1 VGVCADFGLDPS
13 GELAAVVSDGKV
25 VSSIYS
31 DSGKKRGASIKLL
44 GNCGVTVAQADGS
57 ELWKSPERPMEKKEQ
72 REEPVREAKGES
84 CPPDAP
90 GPCGAVEG
98 GVRLA
103 DCQKHM
109 SYEGVDCCRVEVY
122 HDKEWGTVCDD
133 GVSKKF
139 VKTVCKQLGKPF
151 DRALEAAGQGNGDSG
166 MIPGK
171 GRIWLTEVQCKN
183 IEDRIADCDLGPE
196 SLSWGGLN
204 KW

>member
-1 VGVCADFGLDPS
+1 MCAEFGLDPS
-13 GELAAVVSDGKV
+13 GELAAVLSDGKV

-44 GNCGVTVAQADGS
+44 GNCGVAVAQADGS
-57 ELWKSPERPMEKKEQ
+57 ALWTSPMKEKKIAES
-72 REEPVREAKGES
+72 REEPAEE
-84 CPPDAP
+84 CPPGAP

-103 DCQKHM
+103 DCQPHM

-133 GVSKKF
+133 GASKKF

-151 DRALEAAGQGNGDSG
+151 DRALEAAGQGTGDSG
-166 MIPGK
+166 MIPGR
-171 GRIWLTEVQCKN
+171 GRIWLTEVQCEN
-183 IEDRIADCDLGPE
+183 IEDRITDCDLGPG
-196 SLSWGGLN
+196 WGEN